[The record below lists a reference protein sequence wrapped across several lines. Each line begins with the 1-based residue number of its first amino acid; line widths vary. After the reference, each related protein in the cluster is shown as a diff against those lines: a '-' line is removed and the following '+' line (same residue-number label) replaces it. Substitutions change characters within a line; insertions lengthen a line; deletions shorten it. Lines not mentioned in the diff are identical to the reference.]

1 MHSPSSK
8 KFELKKKKIEEVK
21 IRRKNATN
29 EEISFKGA
37 AYADDISVIS
47 TNLL

>member
-8 KFELKKKKIEEVK
+8 KFELKKKIEEVK

-29 EEISFKGA
+29 KEISLKGA
-37 AYADDISVIS
+37 AYADDISVIC